1 MMAILVGT
9 TAGAPA
15 GFAAGAALPA
25 GGGAAVWA
33 EAKTARL
40 STKTEK
46 ATFLFKRKTPKC
58 EDTTIL
64 SENWRNSAP
73 QLTIALSSE
82 CSTDG
87 EPEQGT
93 PLKVRIKA
101 RLVVADVAVVRGLIG
116 EHGPI
121 RDNGGL

>member
-1 MMAILVGT
+1 MSACFFSSADFRGLNLVCSSAAAFWPSLVSMIAFCTLMMAILVGT

-15 GFAAGAALPA
+15 GFAAGAGLPA

-46 ATFLFKRKTPKC
+46 ATFLFKQKTPKC

-64 SENWRNSAP
+64 SENWGTARR
-73 QLTIALSSE
+73 QLTIALS
-82 CSTDG
+82 
-87 EPEQGT
+87 
-93 PLKVRIKA
+93 
-101 RLVVADVAVVRGLIG
+101 
-116 EHGPI
+116 
-121 RDNGGL
+121 